1 MTDDISIN
9 KTCNGCDTT
18 KPLEAFAKGSNGK
31 YGRGSVCKECRR
43 QGIKAKPRVKS
54 TTTKVCTECYIEKL
68 LIDFHKGKSK
78 CKSCIRTYSET
89 YQEKCGDEIR
99 ERKRLAYAANPEL
112 FKERS
117 QKWKEANPEK
127 VKLSQ
132 QAWLAIPENKEKRAA
147 YHKQWYEENKHLLAK
162 PERDWEVEYQ
172 AMKNNPVRM
181 LRNSVSNTINKM
193 LNSNGETKR
202 GASITQYLDWG
213 IEDLF
218 LHLESLFSHPD
229 NLTSD
234 GKIWMTWENR
244 GVYDP
249 KTWNDNDPGTWT
261 WQLDHIV
268 PQSLTPYASM
278 TDDNFRKTWALPNLR
293 PLSAKQ
299 NVLDGNRR
307 GDE

>member
-1 MTDDISIN
+1 M
-9 KTCNGCDTT
+9 KKCNGKC
-18 KPLEAFAKGSNGK
+18 G
-31 YGRGSVCKECRR
+31 
-43 QGIKAKPRVKS
+43 
-54 TTTKVCTECYIEKL
+54 IEKDDDQFSL
-68 LIDFHKGKSK
+68 GELTKNWGRCRECVSTSNKQYK
-78 CKSCIRTYSET
+78 E
-89 YQEKCGDEIR
+89 
-99 ERKRLAYAANPEL
+99 ERKEEIAIQRKEYRLLN
-112 FKERS
+112 KE
-117 QKWKEANPEK
+117 KIALEKKNDYEANPEK
-127 VKLSQ
+127 HKTRH
-132 QAWLAIPENKEKRAA
+132 KRWYLKNRDKVAA
-147 YHKQWYEENKHLLAK
+147 YWQEYYHANKDILISNAAQWRQNNIEIARERVNKYVMTRYK
-162 PERDWEVEYQ
+162 TDP
-172 AMKNNPVRM
+172 MFK
-181 LRNSVSNTINKM
+181 LRRSISTTINKM

-202 GASITQYLDWG
+202 GASIAQYLDWG